1 MSWITKESQFQCFDE
16 CVTTESWNIVLPW
29 ITNGRTR
36 TIPRRNIVKRI
47 LLFEVWIPSVS
58 IYCGSNLFHAW
69 TWILCLHF
77 RDDSISGSFVGVGQK
92 VKIFT
97 RKRLDAATRGSDPW
111 KRKITIKFNLKY
123 SLVTPLAHPRSMT
136 SISGHTEMSHLLYL
150 VYTVR
155 INQICSVMIFHAPI

>member
-1 MSWITKESQFQCFDE
+1 M
-16 CVTTESWNIVLPW
+16 TTESWNIVLPW

-36 TIPRRNIVKRI
+36 TIPRRNIVKKI

-58 IYCGSNLFHAW
+58 IYCGSNLFQAW

-111 KRKITIKFNLKY
+111 KRKITIKLMWSILWSHHWHTLDRWQVY
-123 SLVTPLAHPRSMT
+123 PVTRRCRTFFILFTLFAYTKFVPLWSFMLQFKEIWAP
-136 SISGHTEMSHLLYL
+136 TELL
-150 VYTVR
+150 
-155 INQICSVMIFHAPI
+155 QIFL